1 MLLKYVSNSIKSIVS
16 ALFICTAA
24 TSISHAKALQCDD
37 TDAPQFFKKLCT
49 DSFSDLRTEFN
60 EHFHT
65 TYLVTD
71 APIRLIDDTQTLWT
85 QRVQQCKNSNCL
97 KQQMNFRIEE
107 LNFYTSMNQSL
118 TQHYLKFEHG
128 KISKQPAHIKI
139 HQLTKDRIK
148 IEGTAYRDP
157 NNRAESQ
164 SIPLLAYTTN
174 ENKSEI
180 LDNENDCKY
189 ILNFQKS
196 ILIIDS
202 KTQSKNCDRFK
213 GIYRLYD

>member
-85 QRVQQCKNSNCL
+85 QRVQ
-97 KQQMNFRIEE
+97 
-107 LNFYTSMNQSL
+107 
-118 TQHYLKFEHG
+118 
-128 KISKQPAHIKI
+128 
-139 HQLTKDRIK
+139 
-148 IEGTAYRDP
+148 
-157 NNRAESQ
+157 
-164 SIPLLAYTTN
+164 
-174 ENKSEI
+174 
-180 LDNENDCKY
+180 
-189 ILNFQKS
+189 
-196 ILIIDS
+196 
-202 KTQSKNCDRFK
+202 
-213 GIYRLYD
+213 